1 MSALH
6 ELVELFEFVTVDEL
20 VALVVPPRFVELV
33 MLVELEEFT
42 ELDTLE
48 DVLEST
54 ELVEPA
60 AAMLSA
66 EPHAHSPSATTV
78 TRYLMA
84 SPPMVRRVSLQQIPC
99 RNRFVCALISS

>member
-20 VALVVPPRFVELV
+20 VVPVVPPTFVELV

-42 ELDTLE
+42 EPDTLE

-60 AAMLSA
+60 DAMFSA
-66 EPHAHSPSATTV
+66 EPHAQSPSATTV

-84 SPPMVRRVSLQQIPC
+84 NLRW
-99 RNRFVCALISS
+99 